1 MQKTITQ
8 TATQACPL
16 ISLQLHETPVGFV
29 GDTYVSWPAMNKLMI
44 FMIRSKHG
52 KDTVKAGMQE
62 PGMEHK
68 ALPIAVVENG
78 EEERS
83 LSNKSH
89 CAEHTSGSAVD

>member
-1 MQKTITQ
+1 LNLQYCMQKTITQ
-8 TATQACPL
+8 TATQACLL
-16 ISLQLHETPVGFV
+16 ISLQLNETPVGFV
-29 GDTYVSWPAMNKLMI
+29 GDTYVSWPAMNKLM
-44 FMIRSKHG
+44 

-68 ALPIAVVENG
+68 ALPIAVAENG
-78 EEERS
+78 AEERS